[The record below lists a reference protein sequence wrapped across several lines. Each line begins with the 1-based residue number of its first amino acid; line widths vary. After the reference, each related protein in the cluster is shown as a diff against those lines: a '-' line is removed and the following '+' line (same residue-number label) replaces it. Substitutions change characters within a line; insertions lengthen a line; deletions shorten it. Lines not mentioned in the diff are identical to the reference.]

1 MNILE
6 IPETIKK
13 AQVETM
19 TDNENYFRFMDHN
32 RNTPLT
38 EEGGEKDPKTDIE
51 ITQCAKFLS
60 TDPLNLNLTGSI
72 FCVWQLWYPQNPA
85 EI

>member
-32 RNTPLT
+32 RNTPLIYK
-38 EEGGEKDPKTDIE
+38 GVIRIPIL
-51 ITQCAKFLS
+51 IL
-60 TDPLNLNLTGSI
+60 I
-72 FCVWQLWYPQNPA
+72 
-85 EI
+85 